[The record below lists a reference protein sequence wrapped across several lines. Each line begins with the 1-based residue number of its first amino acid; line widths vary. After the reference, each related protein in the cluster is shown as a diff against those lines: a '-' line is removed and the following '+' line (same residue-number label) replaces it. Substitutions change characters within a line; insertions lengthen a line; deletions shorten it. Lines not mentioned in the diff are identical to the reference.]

1 MTFFGF
7 GHKGEKLGDP
17 QLQHNSPPDSKNRI
31 KVCLYLYLKCP
42 HDRLSLIIEK
52 YLITLFIAPI
62 QVSGPEPGYVTTP
75 ICMVAAALTVLEES
89 QAIPLN
95 GGVLT
100 PGSAFKR
107 TSLIERLRQRGMK
120 FVVEG

>member
-17 QLQHNSPPDSKNRI
+17 QLQHNSPPDIKNRI
-31 KVCLYLYLKCP
+31 K
-42 HDRLSLIIEK
+42 
-52 YLITLFIAPI
+52 
-62 QVSGPEPGYVTTP
+62 VSGPEPGYVTTP